1 MGLNRSIA
9 EVSFTSVALATAF
22 AAAQDAGSAVNSA
35 CEVGSSIIKSGDR
48 YTGNTASRM
57 YHANAA
63 RTSLENPN
71 SKSMAAIYINL
82 IGALL
87 VHLQ

>member
-9 EVSFTSVALATAF
+9 EVSLASVAVAAF
-22 AAAQDAGSAVNSA
+22 VAPAEDAGSAIGPA
-35 CEVGSSIIKSGDR
+35 WEVRSSIVKSADR
-48 YTGNTASRM
+48 YTGKMASRT
-57 YHANAA
+57 YHANVA

-71 SKSMAAIYINL
+71 SKSMASTYINL